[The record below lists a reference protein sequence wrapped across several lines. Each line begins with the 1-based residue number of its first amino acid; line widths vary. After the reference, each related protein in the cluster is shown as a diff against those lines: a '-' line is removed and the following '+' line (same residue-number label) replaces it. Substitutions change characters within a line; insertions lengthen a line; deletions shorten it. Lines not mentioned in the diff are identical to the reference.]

1 MVFILRDAT
10 HPRIRKF
17 RGALHRNHVTGLCH
31 GAKTQM
37 DGFEGP
43 GGDDDVTRRHLA
55 ADGQGTPGYL
65 PAESLD
71 ARRKIV
77 TSAVQGQL
85 AQNSSRDQIQ
95 PAVRKQL
102 RACASRAERNKCRI
116 VGRPNDFFQHR
127 VGSHGGGLALERL
140 GLRLRDQFCKR
151 RANVETRLRPG
162 FQIAPVL
169 QPHVCLQGS
178 REAHTLFPAELSERW
193 HAVPRPQN
201 ASGYLAS
208 KSFGDPDVERHVTSL
223 AIGHA
228 LEHNR

>member
-1 MVFILRDAT
+1 
-10 HPRIRKF
+10 
-17 RGALHRNHVTGLCH
+17 
-31 GAKTQM
+31 M

-116 VGRPNDFFQHR
+116 VG
-127 VGSHGGGLALERL
+127 
-140 GLRLRDQFCKR
+140 
-151 RANVETRLRPG
+151 
-162 FQIAPVL
+162 
-169 QPHVCLQGS
+169 
-178 REAHTLFPAELSERW
+178 
-193 HAVPRPQN
+193 
-201 ASGYLAS
+201 
-208 KSFGDPDVERHVTSL
+208 
-223 AIGHA
+223 
-228 LEHNR
+228 